1 MKRRHKTLLAA
12 LALGAAAAVAAGI
25 ARSTTADPIPD
36 ANGVIHACYKR
47 PIGEVKIVYSAA
59 NCGPGQEPIQW
70 SQSGPQG
77 VKGDPGPQGPQGP
90 QGPPGAA
97 GGSLQTFVSDNVPN
111 GSIELPFGVST
122 GIFVTLGE
130 PGTYWVF
137 AKGKLFAMTGSP
149 NGDAFVHCDLQLDF
163 VDVDNTGTELLESG
177 HPGNED
183 PVTLAGVVE
192 ATQPGQ
198 RLKLLCF
205 KEGGLLRIGLFRP
218 RLYAL
223 KVS

>member
-1 MKRRHKTLLAA
+1 MKRRYKTLLAA
-12 LALGAAAAVAAGI
+12 LALGAVAAVAAGI
-25 ARSTTADPIPD
+25 ARSTTAEPIPD

-77 VKGDPGPQGPQGP
+77 AKGDPGPEGPH
-90 QGPPGAA
+90 GPPGAA
-97 GGSLQTFVSDNVPN
+97 GGSLQTFVSDDVPN
-111 GSIELPFGVST
+111 GTIELPFGVST

-137 AKGKLFAMTGSP
+137 GKAKLSALAGSP
-149 NGDAFVHCDLQLDF
+149 DGNAFVHCDLQLDF
-163 VDVDNTGTELLESG
+163 VDVDSTGTELLESG

-183 PVTLAGVVE
+183 PVTLAAVVE
-192 ATQPGQ
+192 ATHAGQ

-205 KEGGLLRIGLFRP
+205 KEGGLLQIALFRP
-218 RLYAL
+218 QLYAL